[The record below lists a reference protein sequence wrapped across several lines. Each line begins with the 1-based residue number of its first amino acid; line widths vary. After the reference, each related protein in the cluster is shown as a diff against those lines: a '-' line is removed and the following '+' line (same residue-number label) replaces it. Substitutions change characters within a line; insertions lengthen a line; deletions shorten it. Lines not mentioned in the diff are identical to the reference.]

1 MITRKT
7 RNGMTILILLGAVSF
22 WLSRS
27 QDEDKPAPVAGLDPE
42 LNYVLRDFELQFYD
56 EHGQPTVN
64 MQAPVLRNDPTLQ
77 LGTIENP
84 VVKLNQ
90 TEAVWDMIADTA
102 TVTADKEHVQLIGKV
117 FIKRNEPA
125 TGRWVELN
133 THEVK
138 IEVTPQTA
146 VTDQPVRMFDG
157 YNQVDAIGLE
167 LNLKT
172 KTYTLKQ
179 QVKATY
185 VVN

>member
-1 MITRKT
+1 
-7 RNGMTILILLGAVSF
+7 MTILIVLGAVTF
-22 WLSRS
+22 WLNRS
-27 QDEDKPAPVAGLDPE
+27 QDIDKPAPVAGLDPE
-42 LNYVLRDFELQFYD
+42 LNYVLHDFELQFFD
-56 EHGQPTVN
+56 EYGQPTIN
-64 MQAPVLRNDPTLQ
+64 MKAPVLRNDPKLQ
-77 LGTIENP
+77 LGTIVSP

-90 TEAVWDMIADTA
+90 AEAVWDMMADTA

-117 FIKRNEPA
+117 NVKRNEPE

-133 THEVK
+133 TEEVA

>member
-7 RNGMTILILLGAVSF
+7 RNGMTILIVLGAVTF

-27 QDEDKPAPVAGLDPE
+27 QDIDKPAPVAGLDPE
-42 LNYVLRDFELQFYD
+42 LNYVLRDFELQFFD
-56 EHGQPTVN
+56 EFGQPTIN
-64 MQAPVLRNDPTLQ
+64 MQAPILRNDPKLQ
-77 LGTIENP
+77 LGTIESP

-90 TEAVWDMIADTA
+90 ADAVWDMMADTA

-117 FIKRNEPA
+117 NVKRNEPA

-133 THEVK
+133 TQEVA

>member
-1 MITRKT
+1 
-7 RNGMTILILLGAVSF
+7 MTILILLGVVTF

-56 EHGQPTVN
+56 EYGQPTIN

-77 LGTIENP
+77 LGTIESP

-90 TEAVWDMIADTA
+90 AETVWDMIADTA